1 MTTAFGFKA
10 LPWNIVFA
18 PGAIQRLAGELDTL
32 GFSRA
37 LVLSTPEQA
46 EHAEMVSNLLQNKA
60 VGQFTKAVMHVPVNT
75 VEQAIA
81 ATKDCNADCSVA
93 IGGGS
98 TTGLGKALALKLRL
112 PNIVIPTTYAG
123 SEMTNVWGMTADGA
137 KQTGRDDIVVPN
149 LTLYDPELTL
159 GLPAHISG
167 PSGINAMAQA
177 VVNVTANTP
186 NPIISA
192 LALDGIRAL
201 ASGLPKLMTRPNDID
216 ARSETLYGACLCGG
230 ALGLGVTGL
239 HHRICHTLGG
249 AHNTSH
255 ADTHAII
262 LAHTV
267 AFNASA
273 VPSATAQ
280 VAAALGVADA
290 ARGIYDL
297 LHQVSKKT
305 TLADLGIIEND
316 LDRIAQLTVEKE
328 IPNPKPVT
336 AAAVRQ
342 ILDDAF
348 FDRPPRRFE

>member
-1 MTTAFGFKA
+1 MAYKVRFYQSLFSSLRWIAYIVFGLQNSKNDESYLLRRESTVTEFGFKA

-18 PGAIQRLAGELDTL
+18 PGAIKRLASELGTL

-46 EHAEMVSNLLQNKA
+46 KHAEMVSELLQNKA
-60 VGQFTKAVMHVPVNT
+60 VGQFTNAVMHVPVDT
-75 VEQAIA
+75 VEQAITVA
-81 ATKDCNADCSVA
+81 KACNADCSVA

-98 TTGLGKALALKLRL
+98 TTGLGKALALKLQL

-137 KQTGRDDIVVPN
+137 KQTGRDDVVVPN

-159 GLPAHISG
+159 SLPAEISG

-177 VVNVTANTP
+177 VVNVTASKP
-186 NPIISA
+186 NPMISA

-201 ASGLPKLMTRPNDID
+201 ANGLPKVMARPNDID
-216 ARSETLYGACLCGG
+216 ARSEALYGACLCGG

-249 AHNTSH
+249 AYNTSH

-280 VAAALGVADA
+280 VASALGVTDA

-297 LHQVSKKT
+297 LHQVSKKNH
-305 TLADLGIIEND
+305 LERLGHH
-316 LDRIAQLTVEKE
+316 RG
-328 IPNPKPVT
+328 
-336 AAAVRQ
+336 
-342 ILDDAF
+342 
-348 FDRPPRRFE
+348 